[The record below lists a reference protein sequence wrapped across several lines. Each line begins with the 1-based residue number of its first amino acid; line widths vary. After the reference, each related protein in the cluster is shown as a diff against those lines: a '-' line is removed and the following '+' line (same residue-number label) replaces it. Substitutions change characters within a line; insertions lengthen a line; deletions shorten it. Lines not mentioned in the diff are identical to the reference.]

1 MGRVV
6 GIDLGTTNSVVAVME
21 GAEATVIPLSDGS
34 RLLPSVVGFSKTGER
49 LVGHLAKRQMVSSPE
64 RTIASIKRQM
74 GKDYRAAIGDRT
86 YTPQEISA
94 MILQR
99 LRDDAEAYLGDK
111 VTQAVVTVPAYF
123 TDHQRQATKDAGA
136 IAGLEVLRI
145 INEPTAAALA
155 YGISRDEVQTVL
167 VWDLGGGTFD
177 VSIMELDNGVY
188 EVKATNGDTNL
199 GGDDWDAAV
208 VEWLSSEFQEQHG
221 VDLRKDRMA
230 SQRLR
235 EAAEK
240 LKVELS
246 TVVSSNVNLPFLS
259 SGADGP
265 IHLDL
270 AVSRAQLE
278 SLTRPLLER
287 MVAPT
292 RQAMADARVEAAGLD
307 RILLVGGMTR
317 MPAVQEL
324 GQTLFGKEPFKGIN
338 PDEVVAIGA
347 AIQAG
352 VLSGDVKDVVL
363 LDVTP
368 LSLGIETL
376 GGVMTRL
383 IERNTTIPTSRTEA
397 FTTATDNQKTVE
409 IKVFQGERELV
420 QFNKPLGNFQLT
432 GIQPGPRGGPK
443 VDVTFDIDVN
453 GIVQVSAKDRG
464 TGRAQSV
471 TITGAGGLA
480 KDEISRMVAD
490 AEAHRAEDERRR
502 EELDVRNRAE
512 STADRAERG
521 LRSAGEAAAPER
533 DRVLQALQDLRIAL
547 QGSDLAD
554 LRAHTDALAS
564 AAHALEAAA
573 AQAADAAPET
583 TGECAPPS
591 PDDDAAGKPRGGE
604 DPPDDSND

>member
-6 GIDLGTTNSVVAVME
+6 GIDLGTTDSVVAVME

-533 DRVLQALQDLRIAL
+533 DRVLQALQDLRMAL

-554 LRAHTDALAS
+554 LRARTDALAS
-564 AAHALEAAA
+564 AAHVLEAAA
-573 AQAADAAPET
+573 AQAADAAPEA
-583 TGECAPPS
+583 TGEGAPPS